1 MTSVWSNKTNATLPH
16 HQGSSFHK
24 TVAPQI
30 YATYLVSWHHVS
42 PWSHRGFPTHVRHSS
57 IPFQGKHHEEF
68 FPNCKDLPATGELS
82 RVVAVESPS
91 VSCVSVVFSFEFVWY
106 QKMNK
111 SSEPLK
117 GENKLRNTFQNQS
130 VGWFLTME
138 AADRLRN
145 TIPIHQL
152 QPAKW
157 AAPGAWLPVTASCEI
172 WSTKHTTY
180 GSQKAS
186 RIMKLDKCIGLFVNE
201 TGRTIYIIVGRG
213 FWWLGHWNIK
223 NNKSQRFCYLTIKR
237 NQKYHE
243 NTAFVYDGLVSDWLS
258 LIRRPSI

>member
-1 MTSVWSNKTNATLPH
+1 MKETTTACYIYKSPHIYTQFQILRNKLFSFRNWIIWDCSLASKYTWNNQTNATWPH

-30 YATYLVSWHHVS
+30 YATYLVSCYVS
-42 PWSHRGFPTHVRHSS
+42 QWSHRGFPTHVWHSS

-68 FPNCKDLPATGELS
+68 FSNCKDLPATGELS
-82 RVVAVESPS
+82 RV
-91 VSCVSVVFSFEFVWY
+91 FFWY

-145 TIPIHQL
+145 TISYS
-152 QPAKW
+152 PAP
-157 AAPGAWLPVTASCEI
+157 ASEMSCTRWLTTASCEN

-186 RIMKLDKCIGLFVNE
+186 KHPWNLTNALAFSSMKTGL
-201 TGRTIYIIVGRG
+201 TY
-213 FWWLGHWNIK
+213 
-223 NNKSQRFCYLTIKR
+223 
-237 NQKYHE
+237 KYH
-243 NTAFVYDGLVSDWLS
+243 S
-258 LIRRPSI
+258 R